1 MYFKQYEEFMMK
13 FRQLKTDI
21 KNMQSVRDAEIAE
34 KKAAEARAARA
45 AAERTALKA
54 EKEAADAL

>member
-1 MYFKQYEEFMMK
+1 MMK